1 MGCLPGSTRPR
12 RLSGSSSPMRPMSC
26 DHRLATI
33 RQHAELAQAHPEV
46 TSVEELAG
54 IVHEEGL
61 RLQGLVDALLL
72 LARLDEGAAIAHEPV
87 DLDDIALVEVSRLR
101 ASGIVRRRL
110 RGSARRGCTATG
122 VCWASSCGT
131 SPTTPPATR
140 TAASPS
146 GCPTATRDGGR
157 LTVED
162 DGDGVPADQRERI
175 FERFVRLDEARSRD
189 AGGSGL
195 GLPDRPRDRRSS
207 RRSRDRGC
215 LPVGRRTVHGHSSLA
230 S

>member
-1 MGCLPGSTRPR
+1 
-12 RLSGSSSPMRPMSC
+12 MRPMSC

-101 ASGIVRRRL
+101 ASGIVVDGSGVGPA
-110 RGSARRGCTATG
+110 RGARRPASAGPARAEPRRQRRPPRARPRRDRGRAT
-122 VCWASSCGT
+122 VMAWLS
-131 SPTTPPATR
+131 
-140 TAASPS
+140 
-146 GCPTATRDGGR
+146 

-195 GLPDRPRDRRSS
+195 GLPDRPRDRRSG

-215 LPVGRRTVHGHSSLA
+215 LSVGRRTVHGLA
-230 S
+230 SLRFLKSSSVRFSAASASLRTMES